1 MLKKYKDKFF
11 GTKDF
16 YKMILAIAV
25 PIMVQNGFTNFVNML
40 DNLMVGRIGTDE
52 MNGVAIVNQL
62 IFVFNLSIF
71 GGLSGAGIFTSQF
84 NGSGDKQGVKNVF
97 RLKLIIAFALV
108 ACGIGILWFAQE
120 PLISLFLN
128 EGGETG
134 DPVATMAFAR
144 QYLAIM
150 LIGLVPFSLNQCF
163 ISTLRELGQTV
174 APMKTGIAA
183 VLVNLVF
190 NYLLIF
196 GKFGFPEL
204 GVQGAAIAT
213 VVSRFVEFFAIYFWT
228 KRYSDEYPFAKKIFS
243 DWHIPKALTADVM
256 KKGMPLLVNEFLWSS
271 AKAVIS
277 QCISTRGLAAVGALN
292 IANTIYNVFNVV
304 FIALGSSVSIV
315 VGKLLGAGKMKEAR
329 DTDTKMIVFSVLSCA
344 GISVLMA
351 CVAPFFP
358 KIYNTTAEVQS
369 IATVFILIIALLMP
383 VHSFNHAAYFTLRSG
398 GKTFIT
404 MLFDSCFIW
413 VISVPVAFVF
423 SRFTAL
429 PIVPIFFITEAI
441 EIVKTILGFFFVRS
455 DSWMQ
460 NIVADKAIKE

>member
-11 GTKDF
+11 GDKNF

-25 PIMVQNGFTNFVNML
+25 PIMVQSGFTNFVNML

-84 NGSGDKQGVKNVF
+84 HGNNDKKGIKNVF
-97 RLKLIIAFALV
+97 RIKLIIAVALV
-108 ACGIGILWFAQE
+108 ICGIGILWFAQE
-120 PLISLFLN
+120 PLIALFLN
-128 EGGETG
+128 DGGETG
-134 DPVATMAFAR
+134 DPVATMQFAR

-150 LIGLVPFSLNQCF
+150 LIGLVPFSLNQCYV
-163 ISTLRELGQTV
+163 STLRELGQTV
-174 APMKTGIAA
+174 APMRTGILA
-183 VLVNLVF
+183 VCINLVF

-196 GKFGFPEL
+196 GKLGFPEM
-204 GVQGAAIAT
+204 GVQGAAVAT
-213 VVSRFVEFFAIYFWT
+213 VLSRFVEFFSICFWT
-228 KRYSDEYPFAKKIFS
+228 VRHGEEYSFAKKIFS
-243 DWHIPKALTADVM
+243 DWHIPKELTADVM

-292 IANTIYNVFNVV
+292 IANTVYNVFNVV

-358 KIYNTTAEVQS
+358 KIYNTTQEVQS

-398 GKTFIT
+398 GKTMIT
-404 MLFDSCFIW
+404 LIFDCAFMWFGSFAT
-413 VISVPVAFVF
+413 AFVLAN
-423 SRFTAL
+423 FTSL
-429 PIVPIFFITEAI
+429 PILPLYAIVQGLEVIKCVIGFIL
-441 EIVKTILGFFFVRS
+441 VKKGVWVNNLAKQV
-455 DSWMQ
+455 
-460 NIVADKAIKE
+460 K